1 MGIAVG
7 GIAPYGS
14 PKSTLDV
21 IIHHRENRFK
31 GAIDRERLERAGI
44 ASSPPSAQR
53 TIQTLRL
60 LGLIDDDGNP
70 TDTFTG
76 LAEAPASEYQERLE
90 EAIREVY
97 EAIFEVVEPSDG
109 YEKVRDAFRSNTPHA
124 QQKRMVTLFLNL
136 CGAAGMIDDVP
147 KSSEKP
153 ETARQGGDSA
163 PRKQRTPRR
172 AGEAPDEPWAKFSTI
187 AGIMQKLP
195 VDSGEWTQKER
206 DDWYDTLGTILDFDV
221 TIIKPEEGSTQ
232 NNQNG

>member
-1 MGIAVG
+1 M
-7 GIAPYGS
+7 
-14 PKSTLDV
+14 
-21 IIHHRENRFK
+21 
-31 GAIDRERLERAGI
+31 LERAGI

-53 TIQTLRL
+53 TIQTLHL
-60 LGLIDDDGNP
+60 LGLVDDDGKP
-70 TDTFTG
+70 TDTLTG

-97 EAIFEVVEPSDG
+97 EPIFEVVEPSDG

-124 QQKRMVTLFLNL
+124 QQKRMVTLFLKL

-147 KSSEKP
+147 KSSAKP

-172 AGEAPDEPWAKFSTI
+172 TSKAPDEPWATKFPTI
-187 AGIMQKLP
+187 AGIMKKLP
-195 VDSGEWTQKER
+195 VDGGGWTQKER
-206 DDWYDTLGTILDFDV
+206 DDWYNTFGTVLDFDV